1 MYYRETFDKSGM
13 DSSYRIGFHTNRA
26 TKRLVID
33 SLIGMVREGAYCER
47 ATEACDE
54 LMTFEQKENGS
65 CGAKA
70 GYHDD
75 VVMSRAIGLY
85 VAASQAVYVVNRPRR
100 VKHTA

>member
-1 MYYRETFDKSGM
+1 
-13 DSSYRIGFHTNRA
+13 
-26 TKRLVID
+26 
-33 SLIGMVREGAYCER
+33 
-47 ATEACDE
+47 
-54 LMTFEQKENGS
+54 MTFEQKENGS